1 MNIKQFKLVNNDEIV
16 CEFVESVGKEGDLIV
31 RKMLKIFHAEDYNN
45 GIRYYSFKPMLS
57 FQDDLNSLNVL
68 NCDHIVL
75 ETEPSKTLLYHY
87 TSALDEIERV
97 KKVRDDN
104 KDLNID
110 EIMMDTTDMSTEE
123 IAAYLQEKYDMGM
136 ISDEE
141 LYSLDSADNNVIHLN
156 PKGTMH

>member
-97 KKVRDDN
+97 KKVRGDN

>member
-97 KKVRDDN
+97 KKVRGDN

-123 IAAYLQEKYDMGM
+123 IAAYLQEKYDM
-136 ISDEE
+136 E
-141 LYSLDSADNNVIHLN
+141 
-156 PKGTMH
+156 